1 MARLYLA
8 VLLAVGAASV
18 HAQPP
23 AATLQPSPDSAEQR
37 KGLLKFTACLAEA
50 RPRWAR
56 GTLSRP
62 YLSDAQRYDAS
73 LALKGKDSCVPG
85 GPDGTEITFR
95 TSGMVGSL
103 AEHFL
108 RRDLERA
115 DAARLAE
122 KLSTLPPLN
131 VTEDFALCVA
141 ARNPAAARDLALS
154 EPGSAAEDA
163 AARKVA
169 ESVEPCTRES
179 EQLTVDLQSLRALVA
194 TALYRGVTA
203 VLTSGS

>member
-1 MARLYLA
+1 MAKL
-8 VLLAVGAASV
+8 LLAALLAASAV
-18 HAQPP
+18 AVQAQPP
-23 AATLQPSPDSAEQR
+23 KVTIEPSPDSAEQR
-37 KGLLKFTACLAEA
+37 KGLQRLTSCLAEA

-56 GTLSRP
+56 GTLARP
-62 YLSDAQRYDAS
+62 YLSDAQYKDAS
-73 LALKGKDSCVPG
+73 LALTGKDGCTPG
-85 GPDGTEITFR
+85 VEGVETEVTFR

-103 AEHFL
+103 AEHYL
-108 RRDLERA
+108 RRDIQRA

-141 ARNPAAARDLALS
+141 SRNPAAARDLALS

-169 ESVEPCTRES
+169 TYLESCTTDTEK
-179 EQLTVDLQSLRALVA
+179 LTVDLQSLRALVA

-203 VLTSGS
+203 VLGS

>member
-8 VLLAVGAASV
+8 ALLAVGAASAY
-18 HAQPP
+18 AQPP
-23 AATLQPSPDSAEQR
+23 AATLQPSPDSAAQR

-56 GTLSRP
+56 GTLAHP
-62 YLSDAQRYDAS
+62 YLSEAQRFDAS
-73 LALKGKDSCVPG
+73 LALRGKDSCTAPG
-85 GPDGTEITFR
+85 AAETEITFR

-103 AEHFL
+103 AEHYL
-108 RRDLERA
+108 RRDIQRA
-115 DAARLAE
+115 DAGRLAE

-131 VTEDFALCVA
+131 VSEDFALCVA
-141 ARNPAAARDLALS
+141 ARNPAAARDLVLS

-163 AARKVA
+163 AAAKVA
-169 ESVEPCTRES
+169 AYVEPCTRES